1 MTLVASWLAFPALL
15 VVLALGW
22 GLLVERAAGMPLPGA
37 LLPPLGLASI
47 MVAVQL
53 TTYSSSTASLST
65 PLVVLVA
72 AVGVAVGARRRR
84 LDPFAAGTAAAVFC
98 VFAAPVVLSGKATFA
113 GYIKLDDTATWLALT
128 EHVLTHGREVSG
140 LAPSSHQATLAFYL
154 NQGYPVGSLL
164 PLGASRPLVGQDL
177 AWLFQP
183 YLATLA
189 AMLALSLYAL
199 LRPLVRARGIRSL
212 SAFIASQ
219 PALLYGYTLWGGV
232 KELATAYLLAL
243 LTAIVP
249 ATLPVPRG
257 ARGLL
262 PLALSSAAI
271 LATLNIS
278 GAVWLLPALLG
289 AAVAVVRLQR
299 RNGEPGFR
307 PAHVAAFCAL
317 AAVLSLPSLAT
328 ASAFRKANSV
338 LTDPSDLQNL
348 LRPLRTI
355 QLGGIWPSEDFR
367 DPPGALGLT
376 YLLVLA
382 VVTGAALGL
391 VWAYQ
396 RRSWGPV
403 LYVGAALTGWATT
416 AYFGSPWVD
425 AKALATASPALLLA
439 GMVGASGLWVAGR
452 RLGVLLAAAITAG
465 VLWSNA
471 LAYHDVSLAPRDR
484 LSELQRIGERIGGQG
499 PTLMTEYEPYG
510 VRYFLRDADPEGA
523 SDLRFRPVQLRTGRP
538 LTKGAFADLDR
549 FDLSAIL
556 AYRTLVLR
564 KSPTESRPPAP
575 YRLVQQGKYYEV
587 WQRPT
592 AGRSVVLSH
601 LPLGDRVQPGA
612 VPPCPDVRRLAQ
624 TAEAGQAVLAAVPR
638 ARPVVA
644 LPARSPHPR
653 GWRADPVNP
662 PLLYPRQ
669 GGSVHLE
676 FQVGTRG
683 RYAVWLGGSFGR
695 GFDVSLDGKPM
706 QAARFELNNEG
717 QYVRLGQVTLG
728 RGTHTAVLR
737 YKHGDLRPGT
747 SDRLRPLGPLV
758 LAPLRSADTVSR
770 LAPREAGRLCG
781 TRLDWIE
788 VVRR

>member
-72 AVGVAVGARRRR
+72 AIGVAVGARRRR

-140 LAPSSHQATLAFYL
+140 LVPSSHQ
-154 NQGYPVGSLL
+154 
-164 PLGASRPLVGQDL
+164 
-177 AWLFQP
+177 
-183 YLATLA
+183 ATLA

-249 ATLPVPRG
+249 ATLAVPRG

-307 PAHVAAFCAL
+307 PAHVPAFCAL

-348 LRPLRTI
+348 VRPLRTI

-376 YLLVLA
+376 YLLVL
-382 VVTGAALGL
+382 
-391 VWAYQ
+391 
-396 RRSWGPV
+396 
-403 LYVGAALTGWATT
+403 AALTGWATT

-523 SDLRFRPVQLRTGRP
+523 SDFRFRPVQLRTGRP
-538 LTKGAFADLDR
+538 LRKGAFADLDR

-587 WQRPT
+587 WQRPA

-601 LPLGDRVQPGA
+601 LPLGDRIQPGA
-612 VPPCPDVRRLAQ
+612 VPPCAEVRRMAQ

-644 LPARSPHPR
+644 LPARAPHPR
-653 GWRADPVNP
+653 GWRAELVNP

-669 GGSVHLE
+669 GGSVQLE
-676 FQVGTRG
+676 VHVGTPG
-683 RYAVWLGGSFGR
+683 RYDVWLGGSFGR

-728 RGTHTAVLR
+728 RGTHPAVLR

-758 LAPLRSADTVSR
+758 LAPLRSADRVSR

-781 TRLDWIE
+781 TRLDWVE